1 MDSNMGFSDEAME
14 SAYEW
19 NDGVRQASLLFQK
32 EITTLNRKVRDLES
46 QLYISDFKA
55 EVAKDELERVNSL
68 WFNKVYNF
76 FYTLR
81 FRNPLY
87 WKGT

>member
-1 MDSNMGFSDEAME
+1 MNSNMGFSDEAME

-46 QLYISDFKA
+46 QQVIAFVKA

-81 FRNPLY
+81 LRNPFY
-87 WKGT
+87 HK